1 MSNTITNTKLGIGD
15 KRVVHV
21 NIASDGS
28 EETDYVMYDSSTYAG
43 TDSTNCRIMKVHYHA
58 TYASVDGTQTLVL
71 EFDASTDVRA
81 VAIPTDKNGYGVI
94 DFTSFGG
101 LPNLGGTG
109 RTGDITLTTTNMDS
123 GDNVTIILEVEPV

>member
-1 MSNTITNTKLGIGD
+1 MSNTVTITKLGLGK
-15 KRVVHV
+15 KRSVHV

-28 EETDYVMYDSSTYAG
+28 EETDLVLYDSSSYDG
-43 TDSTNCRIMKVHYHA
+43 VDSLNCRLMKVHYHA
-58 TYASVDGTQTLVL
+58 IYASVDGTQTLVL

-101 LPNLGGTG
+101 LINLGGTG
-109 RTGDITLTTTNMDS
+109 RTGDILLTTTNLDS
-123 GDNVTIILEVEPV
+123 GDNVTIILEVEPI